1 MTESIASHT
10 NSVSNFAAK
19 LGRALSPNR
28 TDSRGRTGGNDTVF
42 QSSGRGG
49 AGNIKR
55 SSKSRDARPV
65 DGPDDFSPARG
76 RELANHPPNTNAN
89 GTFVSA
95 GRGGAGNYRS
105 PSRDPAQT
113 RKELEQEKQVI
124 EAAARRAEES
134 GVLASSGRGGFGN
147 IHRSSVDRSRSRSQS
162 RGPSGDY
169 SPTLSGV
176 TRPELDK
183 LEEEDRKLA

>member
-1 MTESIASHT
+1 M
-10 NSVSNFAAK
+10 
-19 LGRALSPNR
+19 
-28 TDSRGRTGGNDTVF
+28 
-42 QSSGRGG
+42 
-49 AGNIKR
+49 
-55 SSKSRDARPV
+55 
-65 DGPDDFSPARG
+65 
-76 RELANHPPNTNAN
+76 
-89 GTFVSA
+89 SA

-134 GVLASSGRGGFGN
+134 GVLVSHPIHIPAPLASTLPFFATSLTLFSSLQASSGRGGFGN